1 MAQVTDQNHD
11 KAIATTVLTYI
22 GLGFIIGAIV
32 GLAIGSVAWGVMV
45 GSVGGAVTAIIAL
58 FTKE

>member
-1 MAQVTDQNHD
+1 MAQVTDQNHG
-11 KAIATTVLTYI
+11 KPIATTVLTYI
-22 GLGFIIGAIV
+22 GLGFIIGAVI